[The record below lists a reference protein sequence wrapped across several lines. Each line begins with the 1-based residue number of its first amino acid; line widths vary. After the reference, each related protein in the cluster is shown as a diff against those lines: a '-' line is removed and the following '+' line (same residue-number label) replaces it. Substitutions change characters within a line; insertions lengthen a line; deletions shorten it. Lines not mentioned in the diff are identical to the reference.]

1 MINSNARRRPVQAID
16 SPMKGE
22 WPTRVA
28 VSVWFFVL
36 ASLSVNQILATR
48 AAPLDL
54 LAIAR
59 LLSTVSLISFF
70 LMIAWLTLVRPQ
82 PIAKASGWMPRVAA
96 ILGTWLFLLGA
107 PLLSRRNDLG
117 AAPLLVSAFLIV
129 AGNILAVLIL
139 RRLGR
144 SFSIMA
150 EARRLVTSGPYSVV
164 RHPLYGAEL
173 VGLLGVLIQFASW
186 EAVSLVA
193 VQFGFQLI
201 RMRNEEAVLI
211 RSFPEYATYML
222 RTPRLIPRIW

>member
-1 MINSNARRRPVQAID
+1 MINSNARRRSAQA
-16 SPMKGE
+16 PAATTKGE
-22 WPTRVA
+22 WPTRVV
-28 VSVWFFVL
+28 VSIWFFVL
-36 ASLSVNQILATR
+36 ASVSVNQILAART
-48 AAPLDL
+48 APLDI
-54 LAIAR
+54 LAVAR
-59 LLSTVSLISFF
+59 LVSTVSLVSFF

-82 PIAKASGWMPRVAA
+82 PVAKASGRMPRAAA

-107 PLLSRRNDLG
+107 PFLSRRTDLG

-129 AGNILAVLIL
+129 AGNVLAVLIL

-173 VGLLGVLIQFASW
+173 LGLLGVLIQFASW
-186 EAVSLVA
+186 EAALLVA

-201 RMRNEEAVLI
+201 RMRNEEAVLMG
-211 RSFPEYATYML
+211 SFPEYAAYML
-222 RTPRLIPRIW
+222 RTPRLIPGIW